1 MLKENSKQTNNRYFF
16 TGFFMVLFILFQGCD
31 TTKTEYWVIDNL
43 EKIGGY
49 NVSVVGNPE
58 IVETELGKAVKF
70 DGDGDLLLVDSNPLG
85 NTKEFTVEVIF
96 KPAACYPENTA
107 PRFIHFQDPNDL
119 REKRLMIELRIN
131 EQNQCYLDGYLKTD
145 TSSLVLIDE
154 TLVHPTNEWLHAAVT
169 YQNNCLTTYINGQK
183 QLSGEVGYK
192 AAFINPE
199 GKVAIGGRMNKVSWY
214 NGLVKTVKVTD
225 KALDPE
231 GFMAI
236 ND

>member
-1 MLKENSKQTNNRYFF
+1 MLNENSKQTNNHSFF
-16 TGFFMVLFILFQGCD
+16 TGVFIVLFILSQGCN
-31 TTKTEYWVIDNL
+31 TTKTEYWEIDNL

-49 NVSVVGNPE
+49 TVSVVGNPE

-70 DGDGDLLLVDSNPLG
+70 DGDGDLLLVDNNPLG
-85 NTKEFTVEVIF
+85 NTTEFTVEVIF
-96 KPAACYPENTA
+96 KPEACYPENTA
-107 PRFIHFQDPNDL
+107 PRFIHFQDPNDP

-145 TSSLVLIDE
+145 TGSLVLIDE
-154 TLVHPTNEWLHAAVT
+154 TLVHPTNKWLHAAVT

-225 KALDPE
+225 KALDPA